1 MSKPV
6 TFAICG
12 CGARG
17 LEAYAPYQL
26 THPEEMKVVAGADVR
41 PERLE
46 LLQKRFGVPAGMCF
60 PSDEALLAQPK
71 LADVMIVSTQDRQH
85 VSAALKA
92 LDKGYHI
99 LLEKP
104 ISPDLGQC
112 RALQEKAR
120 ETGRAVVVCHV
131 LRYTKFYA
139 VLEDLLRRG
148 EIGKIETIDAIE
160 HVAYWHQAHSFVRG
174 NWRNSSETSPM
185 ILQKSCHDMDILRW
199 LAGAPCLKVQ
209 SFGSLDYFKAE
220 NAPQGAAPRCL
231 DGCACKDACPYDAE
245 KIYVTD
251 PRTGLRGRGKGW
263 PCAVLAS
270 DPDEDKIRDALRT
283 GPYGRC
289 VFHCDNNVVDHQTVN
304 LEFANHIH
312 ATFTMTAFTQDCHRT
327 IKITGTRGEIQGDM
341 EENVLYLR
349 RFGQPEEVI
358 DLHQEEGAY
367 SGHGGGDFG
376 LMADFCRLMA
386 EGGAQSLTGVD
397 ASVESHV
404 MALAA
409 EASRLDGG
417 RTITLSEF

>member
-46 LLQKRFGVPAGMCF
+46 LLRKRFGVPAGMCF

-160 HVAYWHQAHSFVRG
+160 HVAYWHQAHSFVR
-174 NWRNSSETSPM
+174 RNSSETSPM

-251 PRTGLRGRGKGW
+251 PRTGIRGRGKGW

-270 DPDEDKIRDALRT
+270 EPDEDKIYAALRT

-304 LEFANHIH
+304 LEFEGNIH
-312 ATFTMTAFTQDCHRT
+312 ATFTMTAFTQDCRRT
-327 IKITGTRGEIQGDM
+327 IKVTGTLGEIEGDM
-341 EENVLYLR
+341 AKNALTLR
-349 RFGQPEEVI
+349 RFGRPEETF
-358 DLHQEEGAY
+358 DLNEEGGQF

-376 LMADFCRLMA
+376 LMASFCRLIA
-386 EGGAQSLTGVD
+386 RGGGAGLTGVD

-417 RTITLSEF
+417 RTIALADF

>member
-1 MSKPV
+1 MTKPI

-251 PRTGLRGRGKGW
+251 PRTGIRGRGKGW

-270 DPDEDKIRDALRT
+270 EPDEDKIYAALRT

-304 LEFANHIH
+304 LEFEGNIH
-312 ATFTMTAFTQDCHRT
+312 ATFTMTAFTQDCRRT
-327 IKITGTRGEIQGDM
+327 IKVTGTLGEIEGDM
-341 EENVLYLR
+341 AKNALTLR
-349 RFGQPEEVI
+349 RFGRPEETF
-358 DLHQEEGAY
+358 DLNEEGGQF

-376 LMADFCRLMA
+376 LMASFCRLIA
-386 EGGAQSLTGVD
+386 RGGGAGLTG
-397 ASVESHV
+397 VESHV

-417 RTITLSEF
+417 RTIALADF